1 MANSN
6 YWRRRAERLE
16 KQIHSG
22 DRVPISR
29 IIRLYKQAFD
39 EIEDD
44 IKRTMSARDELNR
57 IEVEDLKA
65 EMIKIGASA
74 PDPIRQAQ
82 ITRAVSAYDYRI
94 DRMEWLKSRA
104 YTHLMKVA
112 GVAAALVKPHLE
124 NTYRAARYGTIDDI
138 AKGLNVG
145 IDFSLI
151 PKRTIERVVK
161 SPFHGKN
168 YSQRVWDN
176 TAETAAKAQKII
188 VEGLIK
194 GSSYP
199 HMAQEL
205 ARVTNNTYYNAY
217 RLVQTETTHFTE
229 MGRFDA
235 YKDIGIEK
243 YTYYATL
250 GSKTCDVCAALDG
263 KTFNIDEGIE
273 GKNKPPI
280 HPHCMCY
287 TVIGDVKLTSR
298 LARDPETGK
307 NYKVRGDMTY
317 NEWYEGLSQE
327 KKTAIKAYKNRHT
340 DEVQYTKYVKRL
352 GGENMPKTLELFQKM
367 KYNDSEKW
375 RYVKLDYQRQNAL
388 VNNPEL
394 ALPNAL
400 SATADN
406 RKFTEYLFGGTH
418 ENGLAKGAAFTS
430 RLGYDIDNY
439 DKLKDEILKKASK
452 YPSVYKRKNA
462 QGDLYEQKI
471 ILYGLKNKPANVVVG
486 WIANNDTVRMTTSYI
501 KELK

>member
-1 MANSN
+1 MITMANSN

-16 KQIHSG
+16 IQIHSG

-29 IIRLYKQAFD
+29 IMRLYKHAFD

-44 IKRTMSARDELNR
+44 IKRTSSARDELNR
-57 IEVEDLKA
+57 TEVEALKA

-104 YTHLMKVA
+104 YMHLMKVA

-124 NTYRAARYGTIDDI
+124 NAYRAARYGTIDDI
-138 AKGLNVG
+138 ANGLNVG

-217 RLVQTETTHFTE
+217 RLIQTETTHFTE

-327 KKTAIKAYKNRHT
+327 KKTAIKAYKKNVDKSKKSSIIKNAKEKSEVPQLHYIGKIDKRIYSCITKDIRT
-340 DEVQYTKYVKRL
+340 DEVIITDNRIQHIIERRGQEFYDKYKNVFSEIISDPDYVFKDKMPNTAIAAKTFESENSSINIVLRLIVEREDETYKNSIITAIKESDKRFRQRIR
-352 GGENMPKTLELFQKM
+352 N
-367 KYNDSEKW
+367 NDVLYK
-375 RYVKLDYQRQNAL
+375 KLD
-388 VNNPEL
+388 
-394 ALPNAL
+394 
-400 SATADN
+400 
-406 RKFTEYLFGGTH
+406 
-418 ENGLAKGAAFTS
+418 
-430 RLGYDIDNY
+430 
-439 DKLKDEILKKASK
+439 
-452 YPSVYKRKNA
+452 
-462 QGDLYEQKI
+462 
-471 ILYGLKNKPANVVVG
+471 
-486 WIANNDTVRMTTSYI
+486 I
-501 KELK
+501 KE

>member
-29 IIRLYKQAFD
+29 IMRLYKHAFD

-65 EMIKIGASA
+65 EMIRIGASA

-104 YTHLMKVA
+104 YMHLMKVA
-112 GVAAALVKPHLE
+112 GAAAAIVKPHLE

-327 KKTAIKAYKNRHT
+327 KKTAIKAYKKNVDKSKKSGIIKNAKEKSEVPQLHYIGKIDKRIYSCITKDIRT
-340 DEVQYTKYVKRL
+340 DEVIITDNRIQHIIERRGQEFYDKYKNVFSEIISDPDYVFKDKMPNTAIAAKTFESENSSINIVLRLIVEGEDETYKNSIITAIKESDKRFRQRL
-352 GGENMPKTLELFQKM
+352 RN
-367 KYNDSEKW
+367 NDVLYK
-375 RYVKLDYQRQNAL
+375 KLD
-388 VNNPEL
+388 
-394 ALPNAL
+394 
-400 SATADN
+400 
-406 RKFTEYLFGGTH
+406 
-418 ENGLAKGAAFTS
+418 
-430 RLGYDIDNY
+430 
-439 DKLKDEILKKASK
+439 
-452 YPSVYKRKNA
+452 
-462 QGDLYEQKI
+462 
-471 ILYGLKNKPANVVVG
+471 
-486 WIANNDTVRMTTSYI
+486 I
-501 KELK
+501 KE